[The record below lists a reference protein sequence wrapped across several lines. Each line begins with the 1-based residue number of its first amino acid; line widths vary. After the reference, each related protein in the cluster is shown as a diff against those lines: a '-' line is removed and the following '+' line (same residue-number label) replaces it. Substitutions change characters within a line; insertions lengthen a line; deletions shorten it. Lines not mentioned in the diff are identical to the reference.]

1 MIPKRNLGNSKG
13 RYADAISPLSVDT
26 KYNGA
31 QFLSCVKGYGRARAL
46 RHAGLSMLVQGM
58 PVPDMEIVASTVE
71 KIPPITPP
79 NAEPSPDVGLTP
91 ILPYSKSRIVR
102 KDIPEPIE
110 PDPFA
115 LVKRRSMARPSP
127 LSLGVFMIPSN
138 RKKIPSVYRSPRPL
152 QCPIPSCRK
161 KLAGSRELYSH
172 WESHHM
178 GMNDTAMSETH
189 VAEGAFNSS

>member
-1 MIPKRNLGNSKG
+1 
-13 RYADAISPLSVDT
+13 
-26 KYNGA
+26 
-31 QFLSCVKGYGRARAL
+31 
-46 RHAGLSMLVQGM
+46 
-58 PVPDMEIVASTVE
+58 MEAVAVE
-71 KIPPITPP
+71 KIPAITPP

-115 LVKRRSMARPSP
+115 FVKRRCMAQPSP
-127 LSLGVFMIPSN
+127 LSLGVFMTPSIG
-138 RKKIPSVYRSPRPL
+138 KIRSVHGSPQTPL

-161 KLAGSRELYSH
+161 KLVGSRELYAH

-178 GMNDTAMSETH
+178 GMVDTAMSETH
-189 VAEGAFNSS
+189 VAEGTFNSS

>member
-1 MIPKRNLGNSKG
+1 MIVLLLQQIGLPDCGIHIELHLG
-13 RYADAISPLSVDT
+13 
-26 KYNGA
+26 
-31 QFLSCVKGYGRARAL
+31 
-46 RHAGLSMLVQGM
+46 
-58 PVPDMEIVASTVE
+58 MEAVE
-71 KIPPITPP
+71 KIPSINPP

-91 ILPYSKSRIVR
+91 ILPYSKTRIVR

-115 LVKRRSMARPSP
+115 FVRRRCMAQPSP
-127 LSLGVFMIPSN
+127 LSLGVFMS
-138 RKKIPSVYRSPRPL
+138 PSVAISLGKSRPGSGNIAHHRSPRATRAPRAL

-178 GMNDTAMSETH
+178 GMVDTAMSETH
-189 VAEGAFNSS
+189 VAEGTFNSS

>member
-1 MIPKRNLGNSKG
+1 M
-13 RYADAISPLSVDT
+13 
-26 KYNGA
+26 
-31 QFLSCVKGYGRARAL
+31 FE
-46 RHAGLSMLVQGM
+46 LVWSIREPTGVM
-58 PVPDMEIVASTVE
+58 PVQEIAVPDIEPVD
-71 KIPPITPP
+71 KIPAITPP

-91 ILPYSKSRIVR
+91 ILPYSKTRMVR

-115 LVKRRSMARPSP
+115 FVKRRCVAQPAP
-127 LSLGVFMIPSN
+127 LSLGVFVTPSSG
-138 RKKIPSVYRSPRPL
+138 KIRTVHRSPRAL

-178 GMNDTAMSETH
+178 GMGDTAMSETH
-189 VAEGAFNSS
+189 VAEGTFNSA